1 MPTTPSLPLFKL
13 LQTLDL
19 LPPHF
24 PASTPRNRPFRRIPS
39 AKEIFCNFHNPC
51 IIRPLPL
58 KTAVRPLPAHPFA
71 GPTRR
76 NSPPPQSRRTACPP
90 PTNAENVPSTCILC
104 PLPLNSF
111 RAAPEKRFSS
121 ITSHPPNVS
130 FVKRG
135 ASSAA

>member
-76 NSPPPQSRRTACPP
+76 NSPPPQSLAGLLVLRQRTRRMSPAPVSCAPCRSIRSAPRQKNGSPASRRTRQ
-90 PTNAENVPSTCILC
+90 T
-104 PLPLNSF
+104 
-111 RAAPEKRFSS
+111 
-121 ITSHPPNVS
+121 
-130 FVKRG
+130 
-135 ASSAA
+135 